1 MNEKL
6 KPNFTQIPNVFF
18 DEIYS
23 KLGFAELKVL
33 LYIMR
38 RTYGFQKKTDKISL
52 TQFENGIDKL
62 DTGTGLARKNIISA
76 LSSLEEKKIVIK
88 NKNKYIT
95 SYSLYLDS
103 DLKLVTQSNQT
114 SYAELPE
121 LVTQSNPQKKEK
133 ESIQNKDTAFDSFWS
148 VYPKKVNK
156 KVCENLW
163 KTKKLNSKLEVI
175 LNFVKEAK
183 NTERWQLGYI
193 KAPDV
198 FLRNENWEDDLE
210 AYKPIK
216 ATLKKDDPL
225 NY

>member
-23 KLGFAELKVL
+23 NLGFAELKVL
-33 LYIMR
+33 LYLMR
-38 RTYGFQKKTDKISL
+38 RTYGFHKKTDKISL
-52 TQFENGIDKL
+52 TQFENGIDGL
-62 DTGTGLARKNIISA
+62 DVGTGLARKNIISA

-121 LVTQSNPQKKEK
+121 LGTQSNPQKKGNKVKQKKEIQTSQKVENSLSYLKDLPEDHISYFTNKYKLGKTQLTIKAEQMYNYVIQKGKEK
-133 ESIQNKDTAFDSFWS
+133 EYKNFKALLENAVLKDFGKRESD
-148 VYPKKVNK
+148 
-156 KVCENLW
+156 
-163 KTKKLNSKLEVI
+163 I
-175 LNFVKEAK
+175 LN
-183 NTERWQLGYI
+183 Y
-193 KAPDV
+193 
-198 FLRNENWEDDLE
+198 
-210 AYKPIK
+210 
-216 ATLKKDDPL
+216 
-225 NY
+225 

>member
-33 LYIMR
+33 LYLMR
-38 RTYGFQKKTDKISL
+38 RTYGFHKKTDRISL
-52 TQFENGIDKL
+52 TQFESGIEGL
-62 DTGTGLARKNIISA
+62 DVGTGLARKNIISA

-88 NKNKYIT
+88 NKNKYVT

-121 LVTQSNPQKKEK
+121 LVTQSNPQKKGNKVKQKKEIQTSQKVENSLTYLKDLPEEHISYFTKKYKLGKTQLTTKGEQLYNWVVQKGKEK
-133 ESIQNKDTAFDSFWS
+133 EYKNFKALLENAVLKDFGKRESD
-148 VYPKKVNK
+148 
-156 KVCENLW
+156 
-163 KTKKLNSKLEVI
+163 I
-175 LNFVKEAK
+175 LN
-183 NTERWQLGYI
+183 Y
-193 KAPDV
+193 
-198 FLRNENWEDDLE
+198 
-210 AYKPIK
+210 
-216 ATLKKDDPL
+216 
-225 NY
+225 